1 MSPGGNIY
9 RGQGTNMSTDRPL
22 RADARKNYETLIK
35 VARSHLSQQ
44 GVATSLDAIAKEAG
58 VGAGTLYRHFPDR
71 DHLIFAAL
79 NTQGEELR
87 AAVVTIRT
95 STKGEEQLE
104 EWLITVEKYFSSY
117 HGLPDSLAQ
126 ALAAGDDTPLAITC
140 HEIIEATGTFLAD
153 AQRLNTVRADVTA
166 QELFDATL
174 MIAWLSARVPAHEHG
189 LEAVR
194 NLCRYGYRV

>member
-1 MSPGGNIY
+1 V
-9 RGQGTNMSTDRPL
+9 STDRPM

-35 VARSHLSQQ
+35 VARNHISQQ

-87 AAVVTIRT
+87 EAAVTIRA
-95 STKGEEQLE
+95 STKEEDQLE
-104 EWLITVEKYFSSY
+104 EWLIRVEKYFSSY
-117 HGLPDSLAQ
+117 HGLPESLAR
-126 ALAAGDDTPLAITC
+126 ALADGNDTPLAITC
-140 HEIIEATGTFLAD
+140 HEIIETTNIFLAD
-153 AQRLNTVRADVTA
+153 AQRLNIARPEVTG
-166 QELFDATL
+166 QDLFDATL
-174 MIAWLSARVPAHEHG
+174 MIAWLGARGSEHNQG

-194 NLCRYGYRV
+194 NLCRNGYRVS